1 MPRSRSQL
9 LELFDNDYLFIE
21 KLRIAN
27 ANGGKEKYSVQPDLT
42 FSKTQMT
49 KVLWET
55 EPLTET
61 LDSSAHLMYQHI
73 NNNKPLTQQQRL
85 DGKRMSSAYFK
96 DSLDEFYS

>member
-1 MPRSRSQL
+1 MPRNKSQL
-9 LELFDNDYLFIE
+9 LELFDNDYLFME

-27 ANGGKEKYSVQPDLT
+27 ANGGKEKYSSQPDLT

-49 KVLWET
+49 KVEWET

-61 LDSSAHLMYQHI
+61 LDSSAHLRYQHI
-73 NNNKPLTQQQRL
+73 NNYKPLTQEQRL
-85 DGKRMSSAYFK
+85 NGKKMSGSYFK